1 MSESHLTRRVCHYDG
16 CMSEQT
22 LILVKPDGVQRGLTG
37 EILRRIE
44 TKGYRIVQMR
54 MLTATDELL
63 AQHYHEHTEKP
74 FYAGM
79 AAYMKSGPI
88 VAAVIEGARVIE
100 GVRSLAGATEPTQAA
115 PGTIRGD
122 LGRDW
127 GDGEIRNLIHSSDGT
142 ESAAHEISVWFD

>member
-1 MSESHLTRRVCHYDG
+1 MT
-16 CMSEQT
+16 EQT
-22 LILVKPDGVQRGLTG
+22 LILVKPDGVERGLIG

-44 TKGYRIVQMR
+44 AKGYRIVKMR
-54 MLTATDELL
+54 MLNATDDQL
-63 AQHYHEHTEKP
+63 ARHYHEHTEKP

-79 AAYMKSGPI
+79 TAYMKSGPI
-88 VAAVIEGARVIE
+88 IAAVVEGNRVIE
-100 GVRSLAGATEPTQAA
+100 GVRSLSGATEPTAAA

-127 GDGEIRNLIHSSDGT
+127 GDGEIRNLIHSSDGP